1 MVHILHATA
10 ESFPIFT
17 TGDIFIKTELVTPP
31 RQWQLH
37 SSILTRFSSWF
48 SRSLSSIM
56 MPTIGPAWAS
66 YTIEEIDG
74 KVVLVQQQTTE
85 EKPVISN
92 TGSHHDADVAIKTEH
107 EDSDSSS
114 PFSITPDHTAI
125 IGIYN
130 DLFSAFYNVS
140 INIPTTNIAASLTH
154 SEQLTKLAGDLGC
167 LDNLPNLRS
176 QINATLLQH
185 RHALLRA
192 IKNDPARWLILSLS
206 LHNESI
212 YTEALIH
219 MSGAHPS
226 WPWPTPCSSLPEEI
240 VRLITAKSLEQ
251 NKRCTE
257 IERDLLLLTI
267 HVGRGASSH
276 PVSLLVNS
284 EFDTW
289 FIVSTFRSIIAQE
302 FTNLHDDPK
311 GSLRRAT
318 IYRKIWKGEGY
329 MPYEDMRRML
339 EQVMPSAVAS
349 LSEDL
354 AILKRE
360 ASAYV
365 EDLAKNESL
374 LDVERQK
381 VGWLTCVKVGKGDIP
396 WRAGEQKN

>member
-1 MVHILHATA
+1 MV
-10 ESFPIFT
+10 S
-17 TGDIFIKTELVTPP
+17 
-31 RQWQLH
+31 
-37 SSILTRFSSWF
+37 LT
-48 SRSLSSIM
+48 SIM

-66 YTIEEIDG
+66 YTIEEVDG

-92 TGSHHDADVAIKTEH
+92 IGSQNDADVTIKTEH
-107 EDSDSSS
+107 EDSDSSNF
-114 PFSITPDHTAI
+114 FSITPDHSATI
-125 IGIYN
+125 DVYN
-130 DLFSAFYNVS
+130 QIFSAFYNVP
-140 INIPTTNIAASLTH
+140 IEIPTTNIAASLTH
-154 SEQLTKLAGDLGC
+154 SEQLTKLAEDLGC

-176 QINATLLQH
+176 QINATLLQQ

-226 WPWPTPCSSLPEEI
+226 WPWPTPRSSLPEEI
-240 VRLITAKSLEQ
+240 IRLITAKSLEL

-289 FIVSTFRSIIAQE
+289 FIVSTFRSILAQE
-302 FTNLHDDPK
+302 FTNLHDDCK
-311 GSLRRAT
+311 GSLRRGT

-374 LDVERQK
+374 LDVEGQK
-381 VGWLTCVKVGKGDIP
+381 VLCCLHQCQIENLQDVK
-396 WRAGEQKN
+396 AM